1 MQKIKT
7 KCLISAWH
15 LRISGLIEDYCTK
28 NGIKGYCIKDNKKAK
43 LNSIL
48 ELFFLHVT
56 YGKEVIFE
64 IQSGDAEKF
73 KNFLDGLR

>member
-1 MQKIKT
+1 MQTIKA

-15 LRISGLIEDYCTK
+15 LRISGLIEDYCIK
-28 NGIKGYCIKDNKKAK
+28 NGIKGYCIKDNKKAR

-56 YGKEVIFE
+56 YNKEVTFE
-64 IQSGDAEKF
+64 IESGNIEGF
-73 KNFLDGLR
+73 KKFLDGLR